1 MMDWPKSTRSP
12 CIQLFVLKDCLGVY
26 MIPVC
31 DTVQYNNGAQD
42 DTEKIYFIKK
52 IELDSWRSKI
62 F

>member
-1 MMDWPKSTRSP
+1 MG
-12 CIQLFVLKDCLGVY
+12 VYLGVY

-52 IELDSWRSKI
+52 IELDS
-62 F
+62 